1 MTFSIELILLGVS
14 LLFLLSIVAGKA
26 GDRFGVP
33 ALLLFL
39 LMGMLIG
46 SDGLGIQFE
55 NISMANNIGM
65 VALIIIL
72 FSGGMDTKI
81 KEIKPVVAQGIVL
94 STFGVF
100 LTALSTGFVVWW
112 VFGWTLPS
120 ASLGLVTA
128 MLMASTMSSTD
139 SASVFSI
146 LRSRGVN
153 LKHNLR
159 PMLEL
164 ESGSNDPVAFVLT
177 ATLIDLINQ
186 ELTMG
191 LAAIIGMI
199 LLQLVIGAVAGFV
212 MGRLTVIGINHLKVS
227 NASFYPFLVL
237 TFALLTFSATYFLK
251 GNGYLAVY
259 IAGLVVGNARFIHKR
274 PIFNFFDGV
283 TWISQ
288 LLMFLTLGLL
298 VNPHELVPIIVP
310 GLLISV
316 ALILLTRPLSVF
328 LSLMPFRHMP
338 FRDKAFVSWVGLKG
352 AVPIIF
358 AIMTLAANVPN
369 ARLIF
374 NTVFFITLVSL
385 VVQGTSLTRVAKW
398 LKLADKPK
406 DKRRLEHFDVEFSDD
421 MLSQT
426 AELVVHAEALKN
438 GKRLVDL
445 SLPDTTLVVMVKRG
459 ERYFVPKGQTLLSE
473 GDKLLILADT
483 EAAIKETQRYLCP
496 PKDKAGKA

>member
-55 NISMANNIGM
+55 NIAMANNIGM

-81 KEIKPVVAQGIVL
+81 KEIKPVVAQGVVL
-94 STFGVF
+94 STIGVF

-120 ASLGLVTA
+120 AGLGLVTA

-191 LAAIIGMI
+191 LAAILGIV
-199 LLQLVIGAVAGFV
+199 LLQ
-212 MGRLTVIGINHLKVS
+212 
-227 NASFYPFLVL
+227 
-237 TFALLTFSATYFLK
+237 
-251 GNGYLAVY
+251 
-259 IAGLVVGNARFIHKR
+259 
-274 PIFNFFDGV
+274 
-283 TWISQ
+283 
-288 LLMFLTLGLL
+288 
-298 VNPHELVPIIVP
+298 
-310 GLLISV
+310 
-316 ALILLTRPLSVF
+316 
-328 LSLMPFRHMP
+328 
-338 FRDKAFVSWVGLKG
+338 
-352 AVPIIF
+352 
-358 AIMTLAANVPN
+358 
-369 ARLIF
+369 
-374 NTVFFITLVSL
+374 
-385 VVQGTSLTRVAKW
+385 
-398 LKLADKPK
+398 
-406 DKRRLEHFDVEFSDD
+406 
-421 MLSQT
+421 
-426 AELVVHAEALKN
+426 
-438 GKRLVDL
+438 
-445 SLPDTTLVVMVKRG
+445 
-459 ERYFVPKGQTLLSE
+459 
-473 GDKLLILADT
+473 
-483 EAAIKETQRYLCP
+483 
-496 PKDKAGKA
+496 

>member
-1 MTFSIELILLGVS
+1 MNLSIELILLGVS
-14 LLFLLSIVAGKA
+14 LLFLLSILAGKA

-39 LMGMLIG
+39 ILGMLIG

-55 NISMANNIGM
+55 NIALANNVGII
-65 VALIIIL
+65 ALTIIL

-81 KEIKPVVAQGIVL
+81 NEIKPVVVQGIVL
-94 STFGVF
+94 STIGVF
-100 LTALSTGFVVWW
+100 LTALTSGFVVWW
-112 VFGWTLPS
+112 VFGWTLP
-120 ASLGLVTA
+120 AAGLGLATA
-128 MLMASTMSSTD
+128 MLLASTMSSTD

-164 ESGSNDPVAFVLT
+164 ESGSNDPVAFILT
-177 ATLIDLINQ
+177 ATLIDLINK

-191 LAAIIGMI
+191 PMAIIGLI
-199 LLQLVIGAVAGFV
+199 LLQLIIGAVAGFV
-212 MGRLTVIGINHLKVS
+212 MGRLTLLAINQLKVS

-274 PIFNFFDGV
+274 PIINFFDGV
-283 TWISQ
+283 TWIGQ
-288 LLMFLTLGLL
+288 LVMFLTLGLL
-298 VNPHELVPIIVP
+298 VNPSELIPIIVP

-316 ALILLTRPLSVF
+316 ALILVTRPLSVF
-328 LSLMPFRHMP
+328 LCLAPFRRMP
-338 FRDKAFVSWVGLKG
+338 SRDKLFVSWVGLKG

-358 AIMTLAANVPN
+358 AIMALAAEVPN

-385 VVQGTSLTRVAKW
+385 VVQGTSLTAVAKW
-398 LKLADKPK
+398 LKLADKPVGRK
-406 DKRRLEHFDVEFSDD
+406 QLEHFDVEFSDE
-421 MLSQT
+421 MHSLT
-426 AELVVHAEALKN
+426 AELEVHAEALKN
-438 GKRLVDL
+438 GRRLVDIEFPA
-445 SLPDTTLVVMVKRG
+445 STLVVMVKRG
-459 ERYFVPKGQTLLSE
+459 DRYFVPKGQTQLAE
-473 GDKLLILADT
+473 GDKLLVMADT
-483 EAAIKETQRYLCP
+483 EAAIRETRHNLCP
-496 PKDKAGKA
+496 AKQSHQK

>member
-55 NISMANNIGM
+55 NIAMANNIGM

-81 KEIKPVVAQGIVL
+81 KEIKPVVAQGVVL

-120 ASLGLVTA
+120 AGLGLVTA

-191 LAAIIGMI
+191 FAAIIGII
-199 LLQLVIGAVAGFV
+199 LLQLVIGAIAGYV
-212 MGRLTVIGINHLKVS
+212 MGRLTVVAINNLKVS

-328 LSLMPFRHMP
+328 LCLLPFRHMP
-338 FRDKAFVSWVGLKG
+338 VRDKTFVSWVGLKG

-358 AIMTLAANVPN
+358 AIMTLAADVPN

-398 LKLADKPK
+398 LKLADKPV
-406 DKRRLEHFDVEFSDD
+406 DKRRLEHFDVEFSDE

-496 PKDKAGKA
+496 PKVKAGKA

>member
-55 NISMANNIGM
+55 NIAMANNIGM

-81 KEIKPVVAQGIVL
+81 KEIKPVVAQGVVL

-120 ASLGLVTA
+120 AGLGLVTA

-191 LAAIIGMI
+191 FAAIIGII
-199 LLQLVIGAVAGFV
+199 LLQLVIGAIAGYV
-212 MGRLTVIGINHLKVS
+212 MGRLTVVAINNLKVS

-316 ALILLTRPLSVF
+316 ALIMLTRPLSVF
-328 LSLMPFRHMP
+328 LCLLPFRHMP
-338 FRDKAFVSWVGLKG
+338 VRDKTFVSWVGLKG

-358 AIMTLAANVPN
+358 AIMTLAADVPN

-398 LKLADKPK
+398 LKLADKPV
-406 DKRRLEHFDVEFSDD
+406 DKRTLEHFDVEFSDE

-496 PKDKAGKA
+496 PKVKAGKA

>member
-1 MTFSIELILLGVS
+1 MTVSIELILLGVS
-14 LLFLLSIVAGKA
+14 LLFLLSILAGKA

-39 LMGMLIG
+39 ILGMLIG

-55 NISMANNIGM
+55 NIALANNVGII
-65 VALIIIL
+65 ALTIIL

-81 KEIKPVVAQGIVL
+81 SEIKPVVAQGVVL
-94 STFGVF
+94 STVGVF
-100 LTALSTGFVVWW
+100 LTAVSTGFVVWW

-120 ASLGLVTA
+120 AGLGLITA
-128 MLMASTMSSTD
+128 MLLASTMSSTD

-177 ATLIDLINQ
+177 ATLIDLINK
-186 ELTMG
+186 ELTIG
-191 LAAIIGMI
+191 PLAIIGMI
-199 LLQLVIGAVAGFV
+199 LLQLIIGAIAGFV
-212 MGRLTVIGINHLKVS
+212 MGRLTVLAINHLKVS

-274 PIFNFFDGV
+274 PIINFFDGV

-288 LLMFLTLGLL
+288 LVMFLTLGLL
-298 VNPHELVPIIVP
+298 VNPNELIPIIVP

-316 ALILLTRPLSVF
+316 ALILVTRPLSVF
-328 LSLMPFRHMP
+328 LCLAPFRRMP
-338 FRDKAFVSWVGLKG
+338 TRDKVFVSWVGLKG

-358 AIMTLAANVPN
+358 AIMTLAAEVPN

-374 NTVFFITLVSL
+374 NTVFLITLVSL
-385 VVQGTSLTRVAKW
+385 VVQGTSLTTVAKW
-398 LKLADKPK
+398 LKLADKPVDRK
-406 DKRRLEHFDVEFSDD
+406 QLEHFDVEFSDE
-421 MLSQT
+421 MRSLT
-426 AELVVHAEALKN
+426 AELEVHPDALKN
-438 GKRLVDL
+438 GRRLVDIE
-445 SLPDTTLVVMVKRG
+445 LPESTLVVMVRRG
-459 ERYFVPKGQTLLSE
+459 DNYFVPKGQTQLLE

-483 EAAIKETQRYLCP
+483 EAAIKETQQNLCP
-496 PKDKAGKA
+496 PKKTHQK

>member
-55 NISMANNIGM
+55 NIAMANNIGM

-81 KEIKPVVAQGIVL
+81 KEIKPVVAQGVVL

-120 ASLGLVTA
+120 AGLGLVTA

-164 ESGSNDPVAFVLT
+164 E
-177 ATLIDLINQ
+177 I
-186 ELTMG
+186 
-191 LAAIIGMI
+191 
-199 LLQLVIGAVAGFV
+199 
-212 MGRLTVIGINHLKVS
+212 
-227 NASFYPFLVL
+227 
-237 TFALLTFSATYFLK
+237 
-251 GNGYLAVY
+251 
-259 IAGLVVGNARFIHKR
+259 
-274 PIFNFFDGV
+274 
-283 TWISQ
+283 
-288 LLMFLTLGLL
+288 
-298 VNPHELVPIIVP
+298 
-310 GLLISV
+310 
-316 ALILLTRPLSVF
+316 
-328 LSLMPFRHMP
+328 
-338 FRDKAFVSWVGLKG
+338 
-352 AVPIIF
+352 
-358 AIMTLAANVPN
+358 
-369 ARLIF
+369 
-374 NTVFFITLVSL
+374 
-385 VVQGTSLTRVAKW
+385 
-398 LKLADKPK
+398 
-406 DKRRLEHFDVEFSDD
+406 
-421 MLSQT
+421 
-426 AELVVHAEALKN
+426 
-438 GKRLVDL
+438 
-445 SLPDTTLVVMVKRG
+445 
-459 ERYFVPKGQTLLSE
+459 
-473 GDKLLILADT
+473 
-483 EAAIKETQRYLCP
+483 
-496 PKDKAGKA
+496 